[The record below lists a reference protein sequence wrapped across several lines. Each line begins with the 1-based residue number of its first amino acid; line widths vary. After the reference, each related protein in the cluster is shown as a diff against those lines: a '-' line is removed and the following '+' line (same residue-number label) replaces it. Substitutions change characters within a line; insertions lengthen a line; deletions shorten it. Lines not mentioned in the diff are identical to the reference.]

1 MEIFIQLSNYLLLLT
16 NPLIIVTIV
25 IIVIIAM
32 ILPGYQIINSACSSK
47 FRHLALL
54 VVLVSPILNFHHWP
68 LLALLVV
75 LVTERI

>member
-16 NPLIIVTIV
+16 NPLINVTIV
-25 IIVIIAM
+25 MIVIIAM
-32 ILPGYQIINSACSSK
+32 ILPGYQIINSPCSSK

-54 VVLVSPILNFHHWP
+54 VTLVSHSSNFHHWP

-75 LVTERI
+75 LVTQRI